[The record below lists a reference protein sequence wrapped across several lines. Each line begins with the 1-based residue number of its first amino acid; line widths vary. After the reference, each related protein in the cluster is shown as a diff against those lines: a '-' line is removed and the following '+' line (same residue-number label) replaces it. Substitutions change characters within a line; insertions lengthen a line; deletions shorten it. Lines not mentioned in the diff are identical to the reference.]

1 MTPQNAKLLR
11 FWHDYGRAYRREQI
25 DQFKR
30 DIREGRV
37 VELHNTTHGGFVF
50 DKEQQ
55 QELIHEMRTFLKD
68 GR

>member
-1 MTPQNAKLLR
+1 MLA
-11 FWHDYGRAYRREQI
+11 FWYDYGRAYRREQI
-25 DQFKR
+25 DRFKR
-30 DIREGRV
+30 DMKKVRV

-55 QELIHEMRTFLKD
+55 QILIREMRAFLVD